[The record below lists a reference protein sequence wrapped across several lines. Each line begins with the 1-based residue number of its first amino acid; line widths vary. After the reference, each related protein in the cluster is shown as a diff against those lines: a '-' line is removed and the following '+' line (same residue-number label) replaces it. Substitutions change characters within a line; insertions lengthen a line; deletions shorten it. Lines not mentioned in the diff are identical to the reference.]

1 MLGDGQAR
9 RVGPY
14 LASTCR
20 CCPGC
25 AGAPQGARV
34 QVWPQAPSCRSRTT
48 HGPARAHKSPSS
60 CYALSPPLDWK
71 RMRRPHSCLEPQP
84 ELAAC
89 EPSATPSQ
97 APYNMH
103 GSSGDSV
110 SECALA
116 AGCRRECAAL
126 GARAH
131 AGWPA
136 SPRPPACS
144 RIGCRARLLT
154 TPPAAAAARPT
165 PRQCRGCHR
174 RPWSRP

>member
-25 AGAPQGARV
+25 AGGTARRQGTSVAAGPQL
-34 QVWPQAPSCRSRTT
+34 PQPHNTRPRTC
-48 HGPARAHKSPSS
+48 PQKSGTCCAS
-60 CYALSPPLDWK
+60 SPPLNQNHP
-71 RMRRPHSCLEPQP
+71 RRPPQLP
-84 ELAAC
+84 RAPTRARSMRAQRNTL
-89 EPSATPSQ
+89 SAPQ
-97 APYNMH
+97 EMH

-116 AGCRRECAAL
+116 AGYRRECAAL
-126 GARAH
+126 GARAR

-144 RIGCRARLLT
+144 RIGCLARLLT

-165 PRQCRGCHR
+165 PKRCRGCHR